1 MINAGRVQQL
11 TGLTA
16 DQLREW
22 THRRALIA
30 PDVAPQGPGRR
41 ALYAWQTVLLL
52 RLAVVLKEKFRV
64 ELQAHQDL
72 LTALR
77 DLLAGASFPALRGT
91 VLVLHGMT
99 HGELVADGGV
109 FFHADSP
116 DDALMLRLDPHLDVL
131 ATEFAPQEHSP
142 QLPLFRAVRVR

>member
-11 TGLTA
+11 TGLSA

-30 PDVAPQGPGRR
+30 PDVAPAGPGSR

-52 RLAVVLKEKFRV
+52 RLAVVLKEKFRI
-64 ELQAHQDL
+64 ELQAHCDL

-77 DLLAGASFPALRGT
+77 DLLAGTSFPALRGT
-91 VLVLHGMT
+91 VLVLHGMS
-99 HGELVADGGV
+99 HGELIADGRV
-109 FFHADSP
+109 VYRS
-116 DDALMLRLDPHLDVL
+116 DAAEDVLMLRLDPHLDVL
-131 ATEFAPQEHSP
+131 AAEFAPREHSP

>member
-1 MINAGRVQQL
+1 MITAGRVQEL
-11 TGLTA
+11 TGLSA

-30 PDVAPQGPGRR
+30 PDVTPGGPGNR

-52 RLAVVLKEKFRV
+52 RLAVVLRERFRI
-64 ELQAHQDL
+64 ELQAHREL

-77 DLLAGASFPALRGT
+77 ELLVGASFPALRGT

-99 HGELVADGGV
+99 HGELVAEGRV
-109 FFHADSP
+109 VYRADAA

-131 ATEFAPQEHSP
+131 AAEFSPREQDP
-142 QLPLFRAVRVR
+142 QLPLFRAVSVR

>member
-11 TGLTA
+11 TGLSA

-30 PDVAPQGPGRR
+30 PDVPPRGPGHR

-52 RLAVVLKEKFRV
+52 RLAVVLKEKFRI
-64 ELQAHQDL
+64 ELQGHRDL
-72 LTALR
+72 LDALR
-77 DLLAGASFPALRGT
+77 DLLAGVSFPALRGT

-99 HGELVADGGV
+99 HGELADGSV
-109 FFHADSP
+109 IFRSDTA
-116 DDALMLRLDPHLDVL
+116 DDALLLRLDPHLDIL
-131 ATEFAPQEHSP
+131 AAEFAPREQSP

>member
-11 TGLTA
+11 TGLSA

-22 THRRALIA
+22 THRRALIS

-41 ALYAWQTVLLL
+41 ALYGWQTVLLL
-52 RLAVVLKEKFRV
+52 RVAVVLKEKFRI

-72 LTALR
+72 LAALR
-77 DLLAGASFPALRGT
+77 DLLGNASFPALRGA

-99 HGELVADGGV
+99 HGELVADSVV
-109 FFHADSP
+109 FRADAS
-116 DDALMLRLDPHLDVL
+116 DDALFLRLDPHLEVL
-131 ATEFAPQEHSP
+131 AADFSPREQNP

>member
-30 PDVAPQGPGRR
+30 PDVAPRGPGHR

-52 RLAVVLKEKFRV
+52 RLAVVLKEKFRI

-77 DLLAGASFPALRGT
+77 SLLSDISFPALRGT

-99 HGELVADGGV
+99 HGELVADGRV
-109 FFHADSP
+109 TFRADATE
-116 DDALMLRLDPHLDVL
+116 DALLLRLDPHLDVL
-131 ATEFAPQEHSP
+131 AGEFAPREQDP

>member
-11 TGLTA
+11 TGLSA

-30 PDVAPQGPGRR
+30 PDVPPRGSGHR

-52 RLAVVLKEKFRV
+52 RLAVVLKEKFRI
-64 ELQAHQDL
+64 ELQGHQVL

-77 DLLAGASFPALRGT
+77 ELLAGASFPALRGM

-99 HGELVADGGV
+99 HGELVASGV
-109 FFHADSP
+109 QVRADAA
-116 DDALMLRLDPHLDVL
+116 DDALLLRLDPHLDVL
-131 ATEFAPQEHSP
+131 AAEFAPREQSP